1 MAYSKARR
9 LADLMGAGDAAIPA
23 GKLAAKAVAYSKIQD
38 VSATDLILGR
48 DSAGAG
54 AIEEISPT
62 ALRTMLGIEPGS
74 TADQSNAEIRTAVEA
89 ATDSN
94 VFTDADHSKLN
105 AIEASATADQSNAE
119 IETAYDAQVA
129 VATQG
134 EAEAGSSTSVKRFTP
149 QRIGQAIAA
158 LASGGLDLVAVQTSG
173 FTAAAGNQYLCNTT
187 GGAFAIQLPTGA
199 VGDTI
204 GIIDYSG
211 TFDTNNLTLTQQ
223 GSEKIFRADA
233 DGVIDTKNWSTS
245 IKYMD
250 ATVGWLPAG
259 G

>member
-1 MAYSKARR
+1 MALTLLNSLSIPPNTVVAT
-9 LADLMGAGDAAIPA
+9 DIDDDAVTYA
-23 GKLAAKAVAYSKIQD
+23 KIQN
-38 VSATDLILGR
+38 VSATDRILGR
-48 DSAGAG
+48 DSASAG
-54 AIEEISPT
+54 IIEEITP
-62 ALRTMLGIEPGS
+62 ANVRTMLNVDDGA

-119 IETAYDAQVA
+119 VETAYDAQVA
-129 VATQG
+129 IATQG

-158 LASGGLDLVAVQTSG
+158 LASGGLTLVAVQTSG

-223 GSEKIFRADA
+223 GSELIFRADA

>member
-1 MAYSKARR
+1 MALTLLNSLSIPPNTVVATDID
-9 LADLMGAGDAAIPA
+9 AD
-23 GKLAAKAVAYSKIQD
+23 AVTYAKIQN
-38 VSATDLILGR
+38 VSATDRILGR
-48 DSAGAG
+48 DSASAG
-54 AIEEISPT
+54 IIEEITP
-62 ALRTMLGIEPGS
+62 ANVRTMLNVDDGA

-119 IETAYDAQVA
+119 VETAYDAQVA

-158 LASGGLDLVAVQTSG
+158 LASGGLTLVAVQTSG

-223 GSEKIFRADA
+223 GSELIFRADA

>member
-1 MAYSKARR
+1 MPDYSKARR
-9 LADLMGAGDAAIPA
+9 LADLMSAGSGEVPS
-23 GKLAAKAVAYSKIQD
+23 GKRTLAAKAVAYSKIQD
-38 VSATDLILGR
+38 VSDTDLILGR

-54 AIEEISPT
+54 AIEEISPA

-158 LASGGLDLVAVQTSG
+158 LASGGLDLVAVKTAN
-173 FTAAAGNQYLCNTT
+173 FTAEVGKQYSINTT
-187 GGAFAIQLPTGA
+187 SQAISMTLPVA
-199 VGDTI
+199 SPDAGDTI
-204 GIIDYSG
+204 GIIDYLS
-211 TFDTNNLTLTQQ
+211 L
-223 GSEKIFRADA
+223 IH
-233 DGVIDTKNWSTS
+233 I
-245 IKYMD
+245 
-250 ATVGWLPAG
+250 
-259 G
+259 

>member
-1 MAYSKARR
+1 MALTLLNSLSIPPNTVVAT
-9 LADLMGAGDAAIPA
+9 DIDDDAVTYA
-23 GKLAAKAVAYSKIQD
+23 KIQN
-38 VSATDLILGR
+38 VSATDRILGR
-48 DSAGAG
+48 DSASAG
-54 AIEEISPT
+54 IIEEITP
-62 ALRTMLGIEPGS
+62 ANVRTMLNVDDGA

-119 IETAYDAQVA
+119 VETAYDAQVA

-223 GSEKIFRADA
+223 GSELIFRADA

-250 ATVGWLPAG
+250 AIVGWLPAG

>member
-1 MAYSKARR
+1 
-9 LADLMGAGDAAIPA
+9 
-23 GKLAAKAVAYSKIQD
+23 
-38 VSATDLILGR
+38 
-48 DSAGAG
+48 
-54 AIEEISPT
+54 
-62 ALRTMLGIEPGS
+62 MLGIEPGS

-158 LASGGLDLVAVQTSG
+158 LASGGLDLVAVKTAN
-173 FTAAAGNQYLCNTT
+173 FTAEVGKQYSINTT
-187 GGAFAIQLPTGA
+187 SQAISMTLPVA
-199 VGDTI
+199 SPDAGDTI

-211 TFDTNNLTLTQQ
+211 TFDTNNLTIVQAN
-223 GSEKIFRADA
+223 SKKIFRADEN
-233 DGVIDTKNWSTS
+233 GTIDTKNWSTS
-245 IKYMD
+245 IKFID
-250 ATVGWLPAG
+250 DTVGWLVVG
-259 G
+259 D

>member
-1 MAYSKARR
+1 MALTLLNSLSIPPNTVVAT
-9 LADLMGAGDAAIPA
+9 DIDDDAVTYA
-23 GKLAAKAVAYSKIQD
+23 KIQN
-38 VSATDLILGR
+38 VSATDRILGR
-48 DSAGAG
+48 DSASAG
-54 AIEEISPT
+54 IIEEITP
-62 ALRTMLGIEPGS
+62 ANVRTMLNVDDGA

-119 IETAYDAQVA
+119 VETAYDAQVA

-158 LASGGLDLVAVQTSG
+158 LASGGLTLVAVQTSG

-223 GSEKIFRADA
+223 GSELIFRADA